1 MDQITSLTPLTTTV
15 FSEPTIE
22 TVPRLSFL
30 EATKL
35 RAAKI
40 QTANSLS

>member
-1 MDQITSLTPLTTTV
+1 MDQITSPTPLTNTAL
-15 FSEPTIE
+15 SEPTIK

-35 RAAKI
+35 RAAKM
-40 QTANSLS
+40 QATNSLS